1 MYLNKNI
8 FIKRGLSLTEMG
20 TKIKDNLK
28 NVFFRN
34 LIRSTFNLFFYP
46 VKRLGM
52 VRSFQMFNEGFTT
65 YRQSFFNH
73 KGGLTTGERIPF

>member
-28 NVFFRN
+28 RKPVNTPKILKKTPPIYSVVF
-34 LIRSTFNLFFYP
+34 L
-46 VKRLGM
+46 
-52 VRSFQMFNEGFTT
+52 
-65 YRQSFFNH
+65 
-73 KGGLTTGERIPF
+73 